1 MFALPTSLSSD
12 DGNHA
17 KYRVSPRCHSSL
29 ACFRIVCSPKSPLI
43 PLTSLRQRQLLLPR
57 FAGNSVTTPWDCR
70 IGQSRAS
77 CRVAVGV
84 PNALIVSDLRAMQHE
99 LVASFLLWL
108 LVRLSENDFEDQNWI
123 QQLCFIALTRILLMC
138 KSPSLLVLVKNKT
151 KPFQKWQSPLLS
163 QYLERNACFSCLF
176 PTTTTVHPRYCL
188 SFCSKKTQ
196 DWSVKCKWKWHCSGC
211 PECSQHCEWFVDVL
225 LQPAISRLK
234 KTNHDN
240 NHERTCLL
248 NQCLLVSTWT
258 ITPSAKSNTMLPSLT
273 TTLSSTSQSYQH
285 YDLRIRKAKERMPC
299 PKCGV
304 FKKTGQVSCC
314 APGGAWFLNCGSGG
328 NANVDHS
335 WLDGRQACFGAANAK
350 ASVTPARSN
359 VLTTQVPMSA
369 LVNTSNTTVISTVDL
384 STSVQG
390 CGKSLSITTF
400 IIGLL
405 HTFVF

>member
-151 KPFQKWQSPLLS
+151 KPFQK
-163 QYLERNACFSCLF
+163 
-176 PTTTTVHPRYCL
+176 
-188 SFCSKKTQ
+188 
-196 DWSVKCKWKWHCSGC
+196 
-211 PECSQHCEWFVDVL
+211 
-225 LQPAISRLK
+225 
-234 KTNHDN
+234 
-240 NHERTCLL
+240 
-248 NQCLLVSTWT
+248 
-258 ITPSAKSNTMLPSLT
+258 
-273 TTLSSTSQSYQH
+273 
-285 YDLRIRKAKERMPC
+285 
-299 PKCGV
+299 
-304 FKKTGQVSCC
+304 
-314 APGGAWFLNCGSGG
+314 
-328 NANVDHS
+328 
-335 WLDGRQACFGAANAK
+335 
-350 ASVTPARSN
+350 
-359 VLTTQVPMSA
+359 
-369 LVNTSNTTVISTVDL
+369 
-384 STSVQG
+384 
-390 CGKSLSITTF
+390 
-400 IIGLL
+400 
-405 HTFVF
+405 